1 MSYGLTKINKG
12 IDIEIEVF
20 FDMNDYNITMDMIKN
35 RIEKMTLADF
45 KFDEYE
51 WIDIQNLETNM
62 IQIFPFFVKNKLYIN
77 VNDIV

>member
-1 MSYGLTKINKG
+1 MNYGLTKFNKG

-51 WIDIQNLETNM
+51 WIDIQNLETNI

>member
-1 MSYGLTKINKG
+1 MNYGLTKFNKG

-51 WIDIQNLETNM
+51 WIDIQNLESNI